1 MVDFDALLDES
12 ANGCCNNR
20 QWHNTFCQ
28 YHQGFREA
36 LDEVE
41 SLLEK
46 SDIKKS
52 HMKEHIDSLPYHLKH

>member
-1 MVDFDALLDES
+1 MAVVITG
-12 ANGCCNNR
+12 NGI
-20 QWHNTFCQ
+20 TFCQ